1 MKERFFCRILAA
13 ICVLA
18 AVLVPLC
25 GGADGSVTLDAAIGY
40 DGVVTY
46 MRRAPVTATIANHG
60 ADVSGMLSVEVS
72 RYGSYDVYEMPVSVA
87 AGAEVEVTLPVVL
100 TQKQKTYTVRFT
112 QGETVLAERT
122 IQPEKA
128 LNPANLIVGTLGGD
142 AQSMAWISIAKGS
155 DPLARSEYWTPIALE
170 EATFPDDAESLR
182 FFDML
187 AVDGFDMSA
196 LSKQQWDAFDAWL
209 QKGGIVFVGGG
220 TRAAENF
227 AFFKSYTGIS
237 AGAAETTDVSAAL
250 MEALG
255 MSGAGL
261 GRSAAL
267 VPLQNGAG
275 AAVGEARLADATRV
289 GDGYVVT
296 LGFSLAE
303 KPLSGW
309 LGQNAI
315 LQRILLSGAQA
326 RYQKIAE
333 LRRIGEY
340 DEQTNYADAS
350 IYGQIGVPN
359 SEGMFWPLVLLG
371 VFIVLAGV
379 GGYLILKK
387 LDRREWM
394 WATVPAL
401 AIAASLGMWALSGSL
416 SLREPVAVHYT
427 AIRVDEDG
435 AASGYSVVTAAKPAK
450 SQMTL
455 SVNEGEID
463 MTSSLSYYDID
474 TDASAAAP
482 LRYIYT
488 CGEEEAVTFQQ
499 KKAWEEHS
507 FVVRNP
513 PVEDMSGVQG
523 ECVWDGENLCISVT
537 NGSAVALEEGVILTD
552 NGFACVPALLPGQTV
567 WRVLYP
573 YDPDAANT
581 AAQSASA
588 QKAAGAAYRYSGS
601 AAASIGVIGGSSGP
615 TAVFVSTSSSVP
627 NVRYPQEGV
636 FYDNVTNPHS
646 FSAYDYVEAYSRLT
660 KGNGE
665 NQNLPRLNML
675 YNVVSVGYDAL
686 PSPFLYVAFS
696 DEMDALRVKIDGR
709 ETARTAQRGVLVTT
723 LRYNPISADGTARFM
738 KNSFPVSTA
747 ALDGA
752 NRPAAGEPLSMNDYR
767 SFALSGSP
775 AFAFD
780 MSAVPEGMEIT
791 KLDIDS
797 RYDYYAYR
805 VSLYN
810 VETGEWD
817 AWKEYAPSSS
827 DNAASVSTSVP
838 ELARYIDGAKT
849 LYARFERVQTGG
861 EDYSDVSIPRMTM
874 EGRVK

>member
-1 MKERFFCRILAA
+1 MKERFFRRILAA
-13 ICVLA
+13 IYVLA
-18 AVLVPLC
+18 AVLMPLC
-25 GGADGSVTLDAAIGY
+25 GGADGNVTLDATIGY

-46 MRRAPVTATIANHG
+46 VRRVPVTATIANHG
-60 ADVSGMLSVEVS
+60 ADVSGMLSVEVN

-87 AGAEVEVTLPVVL
+87 AGAEIEVTLPVVL

-128 LNPANLIVGTLGGD
+128 LNPANLIIGTLGGD

-155 DPLARSEYWTPIALE
+155 DPLARNEYWTPIALE
-170 EATFPDDAESLR
+170 EATFPEDAESLR

-196 LSKQQWDAFDAWL
+196 LSKQQQDAFDTWL

-220 TRAAENF
+220 TRAVENF
-227 AFFKSYTGIS
+227 ALFKGYTGIS
-237 AGAAETTDVSAAL
+237 AGAAETNDVSAAL

-255 MSGAGL
+255 MSGDGL
-261 GRSAAL
+261 GQSAAL

-309 LGQNAI
+309 LGKNAI
-315 LQRILLSGAQA
+315 LQRILLSSAQA

-359 SEGMFWPLVLLG
+359 GEGMFWPLVLLG

-394 WATVPAL
+394 WAAVPAL
-401 AIAASLGMWALSGSL
+401 AIAASLGMWALGGSL

-435 AASGYSVVTAAKPAK
+435 AVSGYSVVTAAKPAK

-463 MTSSLSYYDID
+463 MTSSLSYYDTD

-488 CGEEEAVTFQQ
+488 CGEDEAVTFQQ

-513 PVEDMSGVQG
+513 PMEDMSGVQG

-552 NGFACVPALLPGQTV
+552 NGFASVPALLPGQTV
-567 WRVLYP
+567 QRVLCP

-581 AAQSASA
+581 GVQSASA
-588 QKAAGAAYRYSGS
+588 QTAAGAAYSGN
-601 AAASIGVIGGSSGP
+601 AAASIGVIGGSNGP

-627 NVRYPQEGV
+627 NVRYPQDGV
-636 FYDNVTNPHS
+636 FYDNVTNPYS

-660 KGNGE
+660 KENGE
-665 NQNLPRLNML
+665 DQNYLLRLNML
-675 YNVVSVGYDAL
+675 YNVASVGYDAL

-696 DEMDALRVKIDGR
+696 DEMDTLCVKIDGR
-709 ETARTAQRGVLVTT
+709 ETARTAQCGILVTT

-747 ALDGA
+747 VLDGA
-752 NRPAAGEPLSMNDYR
+752 NRPTTGEPLSTNDYR

-780 MSAVPEGMEIT
+780 MSAMPEGMEIT
-791 KLDIDS
+791 KFDIDS

-810 VETGEWD
+810 VKTGEWD
-817 AWKEYAPSSS
+817 AWKEYTPSSS
-827 DNAASVSTSVP
+827 GNAGSVSTSGVP
-838 ELARYIDGAKT
+838 DLAQYIDGAKT

-861 EDYSDVSIPRMTM
+861 EDYSDVSVPRMTM